1 MKKYIAVFL
10 LLLTTIAVSAENMKP
25 IINKYKKQKG
35 VVYVH
40 LNPFLLWMAKPFMK
54 TNGVELSSLSVLTM
68 EKAGVSEKTFLDFN
82 RVIDKTIRNCTME
95 PFVIVNEEDSKV
107 RIYAEMK
114 DDYIKELLVLVYEN
128 DESVIVQLKGKFK
141 PEDIDDNF
149 MENIGI
155 K

>member
-1 MKKYIAVFL
+1 
-10 LLLTTIAVSAENMKP
+10 
-25 IINKYKKQKG
+25 
-35 VVYVH
+35 
-40 LNPFLLWMAKPFMK
+40 
-54 TNGVELSSLSVLTM
+54 
-68 EKAGVSEKTFLDFN
+68 
-82 RVIDKTIRNCTME
+82 ME